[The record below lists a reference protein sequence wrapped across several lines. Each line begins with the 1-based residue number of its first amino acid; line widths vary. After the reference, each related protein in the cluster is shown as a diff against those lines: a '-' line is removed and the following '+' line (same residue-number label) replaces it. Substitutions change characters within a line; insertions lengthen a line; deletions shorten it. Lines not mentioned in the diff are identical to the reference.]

1 MILLLSATSTES
13 CVCSLDG
20 HDNRVYFHECSQI
33 PFHKPC
39 SPCDGSSRERGK
51 NNDSDGGRRPIGTRA
66 RKPVGKV
73 VVPKAHSRRTG
84 CHLLVLPSSSF
95 PLSPRECLRKAGA
108 AERATARRIKKKMGA
123 SFEKQNKYLPYE
135 S

>member
-1 MILLLSATSTES
+1 MSAPSYRFI
-13 CVCSLDG
+13 
-20 HDNRVYFHECSQI
+20 NRALPAMVRQ
-33 PFHKPC
+33 
-39 SPCDGSSRERGK
+39 ERGK

-73 VVPKAHSRRTG
+73 VVPKAHSRRMG

-108 AERATARRIKKKMGA
+108 AADGG
-123 SFEKQNKYLPYE
+123 
-135 S
+135 